1 MAVDHQIINNE
12 NCPSKRTSPEVK
24 STRFSNSLLS
34 SCLTQACQTTSRK
47 DCHVVCHSI
56 SLLLWPTE
64 ASIKCI
70 TMGKK
75 WCWLAAHRN
84 WTKPINSLHVEHW
97 IQRQDKWQLLLVTLV
112 WHGFEWRSKEHRQR
126 HMMIKAPAEVI
137 NAHISQNVDLYVKTL
152 IQAFSP
158 ACSCTPWGY
167 SHS

>member
-12 NCPSKRTSPEVK
+12 NCPSKRNSPEFK

-34 SCLTQACQTTSRK
+34 SCLTQAFQTTSRK
-47 DCHVVCHSI
+47 GYHVVCPSF

-75 WCWLAAHRN
+75 WCWLAAHKN
-84 WTKPINSLHVEHW
+84 WTKPINSLHIDHW
-97 IQRQDKWQLLLVTLV
+97 IQWQYKWQLLLATLV
-112 WHGFEWRSKEHRQR
+112 WHRFEWRSKEHRQR
-126 HMMIKAPAEVI
+126 HMVVKGPAEVV
-137 NAHISQNVDLYVKTL
+137 NAHISQSVDLYVKTL
-152 IQAFSP
+152 IQAFSTER
-158 ACSCTPWGY
+158 SCTLWGY